1 MTETRNLPTDH
12 PSATPPQS
20 TNSTLVLIAVLGVLT
35 AVFILAGMTDLQPVM
50 KVFHWLALIF

>member
-1 MTETRNLPTDH
+1 MTETHNPQTDH
-12 PSATPPQS
+12 TSAAPPQS
-20 TNSTLVLIAVLGVLT
+20 TNSTLVLIAVLGVMT